1 MVHVAIM
8 DKETINKILN
18 GSKTIESR
26 FSKNKIT
33 PYQKV
38 SIGDTIYLKETGKDI
53 IATFL
58 VDRVV
63 YFDNIT
69 PDIMKVIREKYGKF
83 INASDDYWN
92 LKNDTNYGTLIYI
105 KNPIS
110 IKPIK
115 FNKKGRA
122 GFVSK
127 NNI

>member
-1 MVHVAIM
+1 MEHVAIM
-8 DKETINKILN
+8 DKDTINKILN
-18 GSKTIESR
+18 GTKTIESR

-63 YFDNIT
+63 YFDNLT
-69 PDIMKVIREKYGKF
+69 PDMMKDIRERYGKS
-83 INASDDYWN
+83 INAPDDYWN
-92 LKNDTNYGTLIYI
+92 LKSDTNYGTLMYI
-105 KNPIS
+105 KNPKS
-110 IKPIK
+110 ITPIK